1 MDYSMRQLESQSKQ
15 SQSLSCMRIAPNLF
29 GEMIIENHLLK
40 SFKESAMI
48 CGGNYYVLP
57 TLDYHTKEKEL
68 MSYVGNLV
76 ATPIASDSFALKN
89 FSITTQS
96 KTHKDHQK
104 RLYPFVASIA
114 DNNPQEIMSLIVS
127 IYEELMGFPQCYT
140 ELKH

>member
-1 MDYSMRQLESQSKQ
+1 MKRLESQNKQ
-15 SQSLSCMRIAPNLF
+15 NQSLSYTKIAPNLL
-29 GEMIIENHLLK
+29 GEIVIEKHLLK
-40 SFKESAMI
+40 NFKQSAMM

-76 ATPIASDSFALKN
+76 ATPIASDSFALN
-89 FSITTQS
+89 RFSITTQS
-96 KTHKDHQK
+96 KTHLNHQK

-114 DNNPQEIMSLIVS
+114 GNNPQEIMSLIVQ

>member
-1 MDYSMRQLESQSKQ
+1 MDYSMKQLELLNKP
-15 SQSLSCMRIAPNLF
+15 SQSLSYTKIAPNLL
-29 GEMIIENHLLK
+29 GEIVIEKHLLK
-40 SFKESAMI
+40 SFKQSAMM

-76 ATPIASDSFALKN
+76 VTPIASDSFALKN

-96 KTHKDHQK
+96 KTHLNHQK
-104 RLYPFVASIA
+104 RLYPFVANIA
-114 DNNPQEIMSLIVS
+114 DNNPQEIMSLIVQ
-127 IYEELMGFPQCYT
+127 IYEQLMGFPQCYT

>member
-1 MDYSMRQLESQSKQ
+1 MKQLESQNKQ
-15 SQSLSCMRIAPNLF
+15 SQSLSYTKIAPNLL
-29 GEMIIENHLLK
+29 GEIVIEKHLLK
-40 SFKESAMI
+40 SFKQSAMI

-57 TLDYHTKEKEL
+57 TLDYHTREKEL

-76 ATPIASDSFALKN
+76 ATPIASDSFALTH

-96 KTHKDHQK
+96 KTHRDHQK

-114 DNNPQEIMSLIVS
+114 DNNPQEIMKLIVS
-127 IYEELMGFPQCYT
+127 IYEEMMGFPQCYT